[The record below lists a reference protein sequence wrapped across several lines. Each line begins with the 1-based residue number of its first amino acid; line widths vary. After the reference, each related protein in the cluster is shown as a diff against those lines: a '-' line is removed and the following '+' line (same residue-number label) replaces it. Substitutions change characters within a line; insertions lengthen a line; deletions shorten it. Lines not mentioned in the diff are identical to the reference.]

1 MAKRVLI
8 VILSIVVCFS
18 AAISLAAC
26 KKGAI
31 SVSKGLE
38 FTADGENKT
47 YTMSGIGQ
55 CKDKDVVI
63 PATYD
68 GKPVTAIGKD
78 AFRNSSI
85 KSVTIPGSVTAIGA
99 GAFEY
104 CREIENLIIPDSVKK
119 IGKFAFY
126 GCDSLKSITLPFVGE
141 AFDGTE
147 NTHFGFVF
155 GAGNYLE
162 TTSVGKIPES
172 LQSVT
177 ISDGSGVTEICER
190 AFYGAHSLKNISLPN
205 SLMIVGEG
213 AFDGIEAEFNAY
225 GNGLYLGNAN
235 NPYVCFVKTAAES
248 VTDLAFN
255 ESCKTICEN
264 SLNGCDALKFNEY
277 ENGLYLG
284 SASNPY
290 MCLVK
295 AKSKSEAVCAVNL
308 DCKFIYGEAFADCEK
323 ITAVT
328 VPEGVISIGKKAF
341 YNCDSVSGVTIP
353 DSVKYIGDG
362 AFQGCESLTAISVGE
377 NNKRYKSM
385 KGDLYAANGAVLL
398 QYSVG
403 KKDKKFTVP
412 NGLKRIESGA
422 FFGVSASITEIYY
435 NGNVNEWAQLDG
447 VRELTARNAVDKNL
461 YVNGE
466 LLTEAVF
473 DAADKINEAAFY
485 TCKPL
490 TRVVIGGNVKS
501 IGEKAFSHCRNLETV
516 TIDNGLT
523 EIGSEAFSYC
533 AMTSVTVPESVR
545 HLGRGA
551 FKQCRKLT
559 QAKIEGEKSSLGT
572 WMHGETFSGCDS
584 LKNVVLGD
592 GVKNVSNKTF
602 ERCGSLK
609 TITLPDSVLYIETQA
624 FTGCGSLIDVTIGKN
639 VTDIGSWA
647 FENCMKLTQV
657 KFDGPKEYWAQISK
671 LSWNKHSNIETVICS
686 DGTVYL

>member
-1 MAKRVLI
+1 MVKRFLI
-8 VILSIVVCFS
+8 VILSIVVYFS
-18 AAISLAAC
+18 VAISLAAC
-26 KKGAI
+26 KNGAN
-31 SVSKGLE
+31 SGSKGLE

-47 YTMSGIGQ
+47 YTVSSIGQ

-68 GKPVTAIGKD
+68 GKPVTAIGKN

-85 KSVTIPGSVTAIGA
+85 KSVTIPESITAIGA
-99 GAFEY
+99 GAFEH
-104 CREIENLIIPDSVKK
+104 CREIENLIIPDSVKS
-119 IGKFAFY
+119 IGELAFY
-126 GCDSLKSITLPFVGE
+126 GCNSLKSITLPFVGE
-141 AFDGTE
+141 TFNGTE

-155 GAGNYLE
+155 GARNYLE
-162 TTSVGKIPES
+162 TTSVGKIPKS
-172 LQSVT
+172 LQCVT
-177 ISDGSGVTEICER
+177 ISDGSGVTEICEH
-190 AFYGAHSLKNISLPN
+190 AFYGALSLKSISLPN

-284 SASNPY
+284 NASNPY

-295 AKSKSEAVCAVNL
+295 AKSKSETVCAINPG
-308 DCKFIYGEAFADCEK
+308 CKFIYGEAFADCEK
-323 ITAVT
+323 ITAVAVT
-328 VPEGVISIGKKAF
+328 EGVISIGKEAF
-341 YNCDSVSGVTIP
+341 YNCDSVSAVTIP

-362 AFQGCESLTAISVGE
+362 AFFNCKSLTAISVSE
-377 NNKRYKSM
+377 NNKRYKSIN
-385 KGDLYAANGAVLL
+385 GDLYSANGAVLL
-398 QYSVG
+398 QYAVG
-403 KKDKKFTVP
+403 KKDKEFTVP

-422 FFGVSASITEIYY
+422 FFGVSESITEIYY
-435 NGNVNEWAQLDG
+435 NGNVNDWAQLDG
-447 VRELTARNAVDKNL
+447 VRELTAWNTIEKNL

-473 DAADKINEAAFY
+473 DATAKINEAAFY

-490 TRVVIGGNVKS
+490 TRIVIGGNVKS
-501 IGEKAFSHCRNLETV
+501 IGEKAFSLCGNLETV

-523 EIGSEAFSYC
+523 EIGSEAFYGC

-545 HLGRGA
+545 HLGGGA
-551 FKQCRKLT
+551 FKKCGKLT

-572 WMHGETFSGCDS
+572 WMGSETFSGCNS

-592 GVKNVSNKTF
+592 GVKNVGSKAF

-609 TITLPDSVLYIETQA
+609 TITLPDSVLHIEIQA
-624 FTGCGSLIDVTIGKN
+624 FIDCGSLIDVTIGEN
-639 VTDIGSWA
+639 VTSIGSCA

-657 KFDGPKEYWAQISK
+657 KYGGAKDYWAQISK
-671 LSWNKHSNIETVICS
+671 NRWNTYSSIETVICS

>member
-1 MAKRVLI
+1 MAKRFLI

-26 KKGAI
+26 KNGAN
-31 SVSKGLE
+31 STSKGLE

-47 YTMSGIGQ
+47 YTVSGIGQ

-68 GKPVTAIGKD
+68 GKPVTAIGED
-78 AFRNSSI
+78 AFRNGSM

-104 CREIENLIIPDSVKK
+104 CSEIENLIIPDSVKS
-119 IGKFAFY
+119 IGMLAFN
-126 GCDSLKSITLPFVGE
+126 GCNSLKSITLPFVGE
-141 AFDGTE
+141 TFDGTE

-162 TTSVGKIPES
+162 TTSFGKIPES

-177 ISDGSGVTEICER
+177 ISDGSGVTEICAH
-190 AFYGAHSLKNISLPN
+190 AFYGALSLKNISLPN

-248 VTDLAFN
+248 VTDLTFN

-290 MCLVK
+290 TCLVK
-295 AKSKSEAVCAVNL
+295 AKSKSEAVCAINPG
-308 DCKFIYGEAFADCEK
+308 CKFIYGEAFADCEK
-323 ITAVT
+323 ITAVA
-328 VPEGVISIGKKAF
+328 VPAGVISIGKKAF
-341 YNCDSVSGVTIP
+341 YNCDSVSAVTIP
-353 DSVKYIGDG
+353 DSVNYIGDE
-362 AFQGCESLTAISVGE
+362 AFFNCKSLTAISVSE
-377 NNKRYKSM
+377 NNKRYKSI
-385 KGDLYAANGAVLL
+385 KGDLYSASGAVLL
-398 QYSVG
+398 QYAVG

-412 NGLKRIESGA
+412 NGLKKIESGA

-435 NGNVNEWAQLDG
+435 NGNVNDWAQLDG
-447 VRELTARNAVDKNL
+447 VRELTAGNSLDKNL

-473 DAADKINEAAFY
+473 DATAKINEAAFY

-490 TRVVIGGNVKS
+490 TRIVIGSNVKS
-501 IGEKAFSHCRNLETV
+501 VEKEAFSRCGNLGTV

-523 EIGSEAFSYC
+523 EIGSEAFYGC

-545 HLGRGA
+545 NLGGGA
-551 FKQCRKLT
+551 FNQCRKLT

-572 WMHGETFSGCDS
+572 WMGNETFAGCDLLES
-584 LKNVVLGD
+584 VVIGD
-592 GVKNVSNKTF
+592 GVKNIGDKAF

-647 FENCMKLTQV
+647 FQNCMKLTQV
-657 KFDGPKEYWAQISK
+657 KFDGPKEYWAQTSK
-671 LSWNKHSNIETVICS
+671 TDWNTYSSIKTVICS

>member
-1 MAKRVLI
+1 MAKRFLI

-26 KKGAI
+26 KNGAN
-31 SVSKGLE
+31 SGSKGLE

-47 YTMSGIGQ
+47 YTVSGIGQ

-68 GKPVTAIGKD
+68 GKPVTAIGKN
-78 AFRNSSI
+78 AFRNGSI

-141 AFDGTE
+141 TFDGTE

-162 TTSVGKIPES
+162 TTSFGKIPES

-177 ISDGSGVTEICER
+177 ISDGSGVTEICEH
-190 AFYGAHSLKNISLPN
+190 AFYGALSLKNISLPN

-248 VTDLAFN
+248 VTDLTFN
-255 ESCKTICEN
+255 ESCKTISEN
-264 SLNGCDALKFNEY
+264 SLSVCDALKFNEY

-290 MCLVK
+290 ACLVK
-295 AKSKSEAVCAVNL
+295 AKSKSEAVCAINPG
-308 DCKFIYGEAFADCEK
+308 CKFIYGEAFADCEN
-323 ITAVT
+323 ITAVA

-341 YNCDSVSGVTIP
+341 YNCDSVSAVTIP

-362 AFQGCESLTAISVGE
+362 AFFNCESLTAISVSE
-377 NNKRYKSM
+377 NNKRYKSI
-385 KGDLYAANGAVLL
+385 KGDLYSASGAVLL
-398 QYSVG
+398 QYAVG
-403 KKDKKFTVP
+403 KKDEKFTVP

-422 FFGVSASITEIYY
+422 ISGCASITEIYY
-435 NGNVNEWAQLDG
+435 NGNVNDWAQLDG
-447 VRELTARNAVDKNL
+447 VRELTARNPFDKNL

-466 LLTEAVF
+466 LLTEAIF
-473 DAADKINEAAFY
+473 DATDKINEAAFY

-490 TRVVIGGNVKS
+490 KRIVIGSNVKS
-501 IGEKAFSHCRNLETV
+501 VEKEAFSRCINLETV

-551 FKQCRKLT
+551 FKQCGKLT

-592 GVKNVSNKTF
+592 GVKNIGDKAF

-609 TITLPDSVLYIETQA
+609 TITLPDSVTRIGGQA
-624 FTGCGSLIDVTIGKN
+624 FESCGSLIDVTIGKN

-647 FENCMKLTQV
+647 FQNCMKLTQV
-657 KFDGPKEYWAQISK
+657 KFDGPKEYWAQTSK
-671 LSWNKHSNIETVICS
+671 TDWNTYSSIKTVICS